1 MAAKKAKAKEHGETG
16 TQPERQGGRKIS
28 LEELNRK
35 IVDPNTPPQQL
46 AQYFLRDDDESA
58 PFDPALKLNP
68 ETVEVPATPAGRAR
82 GDVLLASANN
92 IARLRRRMAF
102 ESRIGSGY
110 QGPVIVS
117 EGDSWFQYPLRL
129 VDIIDHL
136 SAEYAIRSLDAAGD
150 TLQNMF
156 EEGEY
161 IEAIQETGAS
171 VFLFSGGGND
181 VLGGGNLK
189 EHLRDFDPALS
200 AEQHLLP
207 SFRQLTDHAIA
218 LYDRIFRSV
227 EDLPGDIATICHGY
241 DRPIPNRG
249 KWLGRPMNERGIVDP
264 RFQAA
269 IVQVMIDRFNAK
281 LKLLAD
287 KFAGVTYL
295 DVRGVVGTQPS
306 RWDDELHPTSAAYGD
321 VAARFKAAIQSSAK
335 PRTLAAGV
343 KGRAPGRGRRAGQ
356 GAPDLAPPK
365 APAVA
370 RGGRRGISLHVGLN
384 ALDPRHYGSEALLAA
399 CEYDAQDMA
408 NIAQAKGFQVAGT
421 LLSKAATRKA
431 VIAGITDA
439 AKKLKA
445 GDLFLFTYA
454 GHGSQIPDFNADE
467 EDGADETFCLY
478 DGMLIDD
485 ELYDLW
491 AEFKDDVRVL
501 VVSDSCHSGT
511 NIRAAPPVTVEVVR
525 QRTRRLPDSIAG
537 RTYREHRDFYNKL
550 GKNRY
555 RVNEKRLLRELSEP
569 LRCSVLLLSGCQDN
583 QESLDGSANGR
594 FTQEL
599 LRVWDDGNFN
609 GDYRRFHRRI
619 LNGMPPTQSPNFWMT
634 GRPDSAFVGQ
644 KPFSI

>member
-1 MAAKKAKAKEHGETG
+1 MAARKAKAKEQSQSWAQSGS
-16 TQPERQGGRKIS
+16 QGGKRIS

-35 IVDPNTPPQQL
+35 IVDPSTPPQEL
-46 AQYFLRDDDESA
+46 AQYFLRDDNESG

-68 ETVEVPATPAGRAR
+68 ETVDVPATPAGRAR

-102 ESRIGSGY
+102 EARIGSGY
-110 QGPVIVS
+110 KGPIIVS

-129 VDIIDHL
+129 QDVIDHL
-136 SAEYAIRSLDAAGD
+136 SVDYAIRSLDAAGD

-161 IEAIQETGAS
+161 IDAIQETGAS

-227 EDLPGDIATICHGY
+227 EDLPGDILTICHGY
-241 DRPIPNRG
+241 DRPIPNNG
-249 KWLGRPMNERGIVDP
+249 KWLGRPMVERGINDP
-264 RFQAA
+264 GFQVA
-269 IVQVMIDRFNAK
+269 IVKVMIDRFNSK

-287 KFAGVTYL
+287 TFSNVTYL
-295 DVRGVVGTQPS
+295 DVRGVVGAQPS
-306 RWDDELHPTSAAYGD
+306 RWDDELHPTSVAYGD
-321 VAARFKAAIQSSAK
+321 VAARFRAEIQQSAK
-335 PRTLAAGV
+335 PRTLAAGA
-343 KGRAPGRGRRAGQ
+343 KARARGRSVRRDAQ
-356 GAPDLAPPK
+356 ERDLSPK

-370 RGGRRGISLHVGLN
+370 RGGRQGISLHVGLN
-384 ALDPRHYGSEALLAA
+384 FVDPRHYGSEAPLAA

-408 NIAQAKGFQVAGT
+408 NIAGAKGFQVAGT

-431 VIAGITDA
+431 VISGIADA

-445 GDLFLFTYA
+445 GDIFLFTYA

-467 EDGADETFCLY
+467 EDGSDETFCLY

-491 AEFKDDVRVL
+491 AEFRDDVRVL

-511 NIRAAPPVTVEVVR
+511 AVRVAPPVTIDAVE
-525 QRTRRLPDSIAG
+525 QRTRLLPRSIAG
-537 RTYREHRDFYNKL
+537 RAYREHRDFYNKL
-550 GKNRY
+550 GKSRY

-583 QESLDGSANGR
+583 QESLDGPANGR

-599 LRVWDDGNFN
+599 LTVWDDGQFN
-609 GDYRRFHRRI
+609 GDYKRFHRRI
-619 LNGMPPTQSPNFWMT
+619 LNGMPPNQSPNFWAT
-634 GRPDSAFVGQ
+634 GRPNSAFLGQ

>member
-1 MAAKKAKAKEHGETG
+1 MAARKNRAKE
-16 TQPERQGGRKIS
+16 QGQSRVQLRSQSGKKIS

-35 IVDPNTPPQQL
+35 IVDPNTPSEAL
-46 AQYFLRDDDESA
+46 APYFLRDDNESG

-68 ETVEVPATPAGRAR
+68 ETVDVPATPAGRAR
-82 GDVLLASANN
+82 GEVLMASANN

-102 ESRIGSGY
+102 ESRVGSGY

-117 EGDSWFQYPLRL
+117 EGDSWFQYPLL
-129 VDIIDHL
+129 LEDIIDHL
-136 SAEYAIRSLDAAGD
+136 SADYAIRSLDAAGD

-156 EEGEY
+156 DQGEY
-161 IEAIQETGAS
+161 VDAIQETGAS
-171 VFLFSGGGND
+171 ILLFSGGGND
-181 VLGGGNLK
+181 VLGGSNLK
-189 EHLRDFDPALS
+189 VHLRDFDPALS

-207 SFRQLTDHAIA
+207 SFRQLTDHAIS

-227 EDLPGDIATICHGY
+227 EDLPGDILTICHGY
-241 DRPIPNRG
+241 DRPIPNNG
-249 KWLGRPMNERGIVDP
+249 KWLGRPMAERGIKDP
-264 RFQAA
+264 AFQAA
-269 IVQVMIDRFNAK
+269 IVKVMIDRFNSK

-287 KFAGVTYL
+287 RFANVTYL
-295 DVRGVVGTQPS
+295 DVRGVVGAQPS

-321 VAARFKAAIQSSAK
+321 VAARFRAEIRKNAA
-335 PRTLAAGV
+335 PRTLAATA
-343 KGRAPGRGRRAGQ
+343 KARARSRSVRQDAQDRDGS
-356 GAPDLAPPK
+356 PK

-370 RGGRRGISLHVGLN
+370 RGGRQGISLHVGLN
-384 ALDPRHYGSEALLAA
+384 VVDPRHYGSDAALVA

-431 VIAGITDA
+431 VISGITDA
-439 AKKLKA
+439 AKRLKP
-445 GDLFLFTYA
+445 GDIFLFTYA
-454 GHGSQIPDFNADE
+454 GHGSQVPDFNADE
-467 EDGADETFCLY
+467 EDSFDETFCLF

-511 NIRAAPPVTVEVVR
+511 VTRFARPGANEGVEEPNRLLPP
-525 QRTRRLPDSIAG
+525 QIAG

-555 RVNEKRLLRELSEP
+555 RVNETRLLREFAEP

-583 QESLDGSANGR
+583 QVSLDGTANGR

-599 LRVWDDGNFN
+599 LKVWDDGRFG
-609 GDYRRFHRRI
+609 GDYKRFHRRI
-619 LNGMPPTQSPNFWMT
+619 LSGMPPGQSPHFWMT
-634 GRPDSAFVGQ
+634 GRPDAAFLGQ

>member
-1 MAAKKAKAKEHGETG
+1 MAAKRAKAQEPTRARK
-16 TQPERQGGRKIS
+16 QSRGRDGKKIS
-28 LEELNRK
+28 LEDLNRK
-35 IVDPNTPPQQL
+35 IADLSTRPQEL
-46 AQYFLRDDDESA
+46 SQYFLRDEEASG

-110 QGPVIVS
+110 EGPIIVS

-129 VDIIDHL
+129 EDVIDHL

-156 EEGEY
+156 NEGEY
-161 IEAIQETGAS
+161 VDAIQETGAS

-200 AEQHLLP
+200 ADQHLLP

-227 EDLPGDIATICHGY
+227 EDLPGDILTICHGY
-241 DRPIPNRG
+241 DRPIPNNG
-249 KWLGRPMNERGIVDP
+249 KWLGRPMGERGINDP
-264 RFQAA
+264 AFQAA
-269 IVQVMIDRFNAK
+269 IVKVMMDRFNSK

-287 KFAGVTYL
+287 KFANVTYL
-295 DVRGVVGTQPS
+295 DVRGVVGAQPS

-321 VAARFKAAIQSSAK
+321 VAARFRAEIQKNAK
-335 PRTLAAGV
+335 SRTLAATA
-343 KGRAPGRGRRAGQ
+343 KTRGRGRGLRQNAR
-356 GAPDLAPPK
+356 DLPQK

-370 RGGRRGISLHVGLN
+370 RGGRQGISLHVGLN
-384 ALDPRHYGSEALLAA
+384 VVDPKHYGSDAALVA

-408 NIAQAKGFQVAGT
+408 NIAQAAGFQVAGT

-431 VIAGITDA
+431 VITGIKDA
-439 AKKLKA
+439 AKKLNP
-445 GDLFLFTYA
+445 GDIFLFTYA
-454 GHGSQIPDFNADE
+454 GHGSQMTDFNSDE
-467 EDGADETFCLY
+467 DDSFDETFCLF

-511 NIRAAPPVTVEVVR
+511 AIRFAQPGANEPVMEPN
-525 QRTRRLPDSIAG
+525 RLLPRSIAG
-537 RTYREHRDFYNKL
+537 RTLREHRDFYDKL
-550 GKNRY
+550 SRSRY
-555 RVNEKRLLRELSEP
+555 RVNEGRLLRELAEP

-583 QESLDGSANGR
+583 QVSLDGTTNGR

-599 LRVWDDGNFN
+599 LMVWEDGRFD
-609 GDYRRFHRRI
+609 GDYKRFHRRI
-619 LNGMPPTQSPNFWMT
+619 VNGMPPGQSPNLWTT
-634 GRPDSAFVGQ
+634 GRPDSAFLGQ